1 MKSFGDLMKQATKM
15 QKLMTEMQTRLADE
29 RFEAS
34 AGGGMVRAVVD
45 GHSVLKELKLDPA
58 LLKDDDITMIE
69 DLVLTAVGEAQKN
82 AKDAYQESLGKITG
96 GMNMPMF
103 G

>member
-1 MKSFGDLMKQATKM
+1 MKSFGDLVKQATKM
-15 QKLMTEMQTRLADE
+15 QKQMGEMQEKLAEE

-34 AGGGMVRAVVD
+34 AGGGLVKAIVD
-45 GHSVLKELKLDPA
+45 GHSMLKELKLDPKLMA
-58 LLKDDDITMIE
+58 DGDVTMIE
-69 DLVLTAVGEAQKN
+69 DLVLTAIGEAQKN
-82 AKDAYQESLGKITG
+82 AKEAYQQTLGKITG

>member
-1 MKSFGDLMKQATKM
+1 MKSFGDLVKQATKM
-15 QKLMTEMQTRLADE
+15 QKQMGEMQTKMAEE

-34 AGGGMVRAVVD
+34 AGGGVVKAVVD
-45 GHSVLKELKLDPA
+45 GHSMLKELKLDPK

-69 DLVLTAVGEAQKN
+69 DLVLTAVGEAQKT

>member
-1 MKSFGDLMKQATKM
+1 MKSFGDLVKQATKM
-15 QKLMTEMQTRLADE
+15 QKQMSEMQAQLAEE

-45 GHSVLKELKLDPA
+45 GHSVLKELKLDPK
-58 LLKDDDITMIE
+58 LLKDDDITMLE

-82 AKDAYQESLGKITG
+82 AKEAYQQTLGKITG
-96 GMNMPMF
+96 GVNMPMF